1 MESRRSLVSSLFQD
15 LRYGWRTLAKS
26 PGFALVAVLTLALG
40 IGANTAIFSFVDG
53 VLLRPLPYPE
63 ADRIVRVLEKPPRGD
78 RNGISTLNFLDW
90 QKDNAVFEFM
100 AAQTGGGATLTGSGE
115 PVQLRGARVSAHY
128 FDIFGIRVERG
139 RTFLPDEDQR
149 GKDHVVILSHV
160 LWVNQFGADP
170 SIVNRTILLDNEP
183 HTVIGVLPAGSA
195 FDRAFNQLWRPL
207 AFEPSNM
214 TRNFHWLV
222 SFARL
227 KPGVSLQQAQAN
239 MSAIGSRIERD
250 FPDSNKGWGVIVE
263 RYADTLV
270 GTDMRTALL
279 VLMTATSLVL
289 LIGCANLANLALA
302 RGVSR
307 EREVAIRASIGA
319 GRWPLIRLFLTENV
333 LLSLCGG
340 ALGLLLGYGTM
351 RWLQVLV
358 PPFSFAREA
367 HIAMNT
373 RVLMFALAMSVAT
386 GLLFGIAPAL
396 QATSPEL
403 TGLMKDGGRG
413 STDRAARKRVRDI
426 LIVTEVAVAF
436 ILLVGSGLMM
446 RSFFRLLNVETGID
460 SSNVLTM
467 GLPITTQRF
476 PDSTR
481 LNLYLREI
489 RTAVDAVPG
498 VRESAWSCAPP
509 MQGACYGMP
518 MQVASRPMVDRA
530 NRSGGFFKVVSPSYF
545 SALKLKIVRGRAL
558 SDRDTRNA
566 PPVLV
571 INERLAKRE
580 FENKDPIGER
590 LLIQE
595 IIPGKTELG
604 PEIPWQ
610 VVGVVRDEKVNGI
623 ADDRSTGV
631 YVSNE
636 QSPVYFQTLNVRTS
650 ADPLALQRSIAAAIH
665 AVNKDQAL
673 TDIRTVDQIK
683 ERSMANNRLQAALL
697 GVFATVALLLA
708 GIGMYGVISYSVA
721 QRTQEIGIRAALG
734 ATKAMLLHLVL
745 GRGIVLTVV
754 GLVVGILGSLGL
766 TRLMAS
772 LLYGVGARDPATMVL
787 VGALLALVAV
797 IACYVPARR
806 ATKIDPLL
814 AVRYE

>member
-1 MESRRSLVSSLFQD
+1 MVSSLFQD
-15 LRYGWRTLAKS
+15 VRYGWRTLVRS
-26 PGFALVAVLTLALG
+26 PGFAAVAVLTLALC

-53 VLLRPLPYPE
+53 VLLRPLPYRD

-90 QKDNAVFEFM
+90 QRDNAVFDFM
-100 AAQTGGGATLTGSGE
+100 AAQTGGAATLTGNGE
-115 PVQLRGARVSAHY
+115 PMQLRGARVSARY
-128 FDIFGIRVERG
+128 FDIYGIRAERG
-139 RTFLPDEDQR
+139 RTFLPGEDER
-149 GKDHVVILSHV
+149 GKHHVALLSHV

-170 SIVNRTILLDNEP
+170 SIVGRTILLDNEP

-227 KPGVSLQQAQAN
+227 KQGVSLQQAQAYMN
-239 MSAIGSRIERD
+239 AIGARIERD

-263 RYADTLV
+263 RYGDTLV
-270 GTDMRTALL
+270 GSDMRTALL
-279 VLMTATSLVL
+279 VLMTATALVL

-307 EREVAIRASIGA
+307 EREVAIRASMGA
-319 GRWPLIRLFLTENV
+319 GRWRLVRQFLTENL

-340 ALGLLLGYGTM
+340 VLGLAVGYGAM
-351 RWLQVLV
+351 RWLQLLV

-367 HIAMNT
+367 QITMDA
-373 RVLMFALAMSVAT
+373 RVLLFALAVSVAT
-386 GLLFGIAPAL
+386 GLLFGIVPAW

-403 TGLMKDGGRG
+403 TSVMKDGGRG
-413 STDRAARKRVRDI
+413 STDRVSRKRLRDA
-426 LIVTEVAVAF
+426 LIVAEVALAF

-460 SSNVLTM
+460 STNVLTM
-467 GLPITTQRF
+467 GLPVTPERL
-476 PDSTR
+476 PDPAR
-481 LNLYLREI
+481 LNLYLRQI
-489 RTAVDAVPG
+489 RTAVDTLPG
-498 VRESAWSCAPP
+498 VRETAWSCSPP

-518 MQVASRPMVDRA
+518 MQVASRPIVDRA
-530 NRSGGFFKVVSPSYF
+530 NRQGGFVKIVSPSYF
-545 SALKLKIVRGRAL
+545 SALRLKMVRGRAL
-558 SDRDTRNA
+558 SDRDTSSA
-566 PPVLV
+566 PPALV
-571 INERLAKRE
+571 MNERLARRE
-580 FENKDPIGER
+580 FQDRDPVGER

-604 PEIPWQ
+604 SEIPWQ

-623 ADDRSTGV
+623 ADDRSAGV

-636 QSPVYFQTLNVRTS
+636 QSPVYFQTLNVRTNV
-650 ADPLALQRSIAAAIH
+650 APLTLQKSIAAAIH
-665 AVNKDQAL
+665 SVSKDQAL

-683 ERSMANNRLQAALL
+683 ELSMANRRLQSVLL
-697 GVFATVALLLA
+697 VVFAASALLLA
-708 GIGMYGVISYSVA
+708 AIGIYGVLSYSVA

-734 ATKAMLLHLVL
+734 ATRGNLLQLIL
-745 GRGIVLTVV
+745 SRGVVLTIV
-754 GLVVGILGSLGL
+754 GLALGVFGSLGL
-766 TRLMAS
+766 TRLMTA
-772 LLYGVGARDPATMVL
+772 LLYGVGARDPVTMAL
-787 VGALLALVAV
+787 VAALLAIVALT
-797 IACYVPARR
+797 ACYVPAHR
-806 ATKIDPLL
+806 ATRIDPLVAL
-814 AVRYE
+814 RYE